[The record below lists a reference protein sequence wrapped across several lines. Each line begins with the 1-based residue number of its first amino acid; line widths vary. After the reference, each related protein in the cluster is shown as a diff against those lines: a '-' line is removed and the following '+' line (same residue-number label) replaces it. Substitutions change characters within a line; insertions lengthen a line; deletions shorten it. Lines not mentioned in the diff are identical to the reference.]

1 MTLPTSLGP
10 RTLTGAEAVFYLT
23 ATPEAFEYLI
33 ELRECADEL
42 DVVTGDR
49 IFDMANFNQKVFLL
63 QTCLSA
69 LLDPQIPPPRQTN
82 LLEATVYFPF
92 AFMKAAISEEIEYPV
107 EFSDDARY
115 QYREMVWPIFEE
127 LVQPRWKAAD
137 AEYGEDEEI
146 NAFHRQSDNY
156 SLWRSVIEDLEDG
169 FFEDYDWQLTSITP
183 QILDGLEES
192 LGEQFGIAP
201 DYITNRL
208 PQVSDA
214 EAKAACQIIQSWRL
228 GIEYPA

>member
-1 MTLPTSLGP
+1 MTLHTSLGP
-10 RTLTGAEAVFYLT
+10 RILTGLEAVFYLA
-23 ATPEAFEYLI
+23 ATQEALEYLI
-33 ELRECADEL
+33 EWRECADDL

-92 AFMKAAISEEIEYPV
+92 AFIKAAISQEIDYPV

-115 QYREMVWPIFEE
+115 HCREMVWPIFEA

-137 AEYGEDEEI
+137 VEYGENEEI
-146 NAFHRQSDNY
+146 NAFHRRSDNY
-156 SLWRSVIEDLEDG
+156 SLWESVIEDLEEG
-169 FFEDYDWQLTSITP
+169 LFEDHDWQLTSITP

-192 LGEQFGIAP
+192 LGERFGIAP

-214 EAKAACQIIQSWRL
+214 EAKAACQIIQSWQL
-228 GIEYPA
+228 DIEQ